1 MFQAGSYSIGYSVG
15 VGLWGRYLELDMST
29 FSVQPKLESQVFTI
43 SKAGKGGKSGL
54 TEKPA

>member
-1 MFQAGSYSIGYSVG
+1 VG

-43 SKAGKGGKSGL
+43 SKAGKGGKSRL